1 MSETGTPQLNQAV
14 LSTLTYFQECDNHN
28 SETGIKMLHKILVI
42 LCLPVNDNLPQGNE
56 KLELVEDLSLFISM
70 FEGFKAK

>member
-14 LSTLTYFQECDNHN
+14 LSTLTYFQEVNNYNLEHG
-28 SETGIKMLHKILVI
+28 TLMLHKILVM
-42 LCLPVNDNLPQGNE
+42 LCLPVNENLPQGEE

-70 FEGFKAK
+70 LDGFKAK